1 MGSMAKQLYNVVV
14 GRSVEKVG
22 RSADLQE
29 ASILQHRDAIT
40 ELQRLIDV
48 MGDHDHGFFEV
59 LLKTQELTLE
69 FVTGNRVECPKGF
82 IEQNDLGIGREGPRK
97 GYALA
102 LPAGQFNGITRSKLV
117 RVKMNEVQ
125 ERVYPAGSLFGFPS
139 E

>member
-1 MGSMAKQLYNVVV
+1 MVKQLHNVVV

-22 RSADLQE
+22 RGSDLQE
-29 ASILQHRDAIT
+29 VSFFQHRDAIT

-59 LLKTQELTLE
+59 LLQSQELTLE
-69 FVTGNRVECPKGF
+69 FVTGNRVERAEGF
-82 IEQNDLGIGREGPRK
+82 IEQDDLGIGREGSRK
-97 GYALA
+97 GHTLS
-102 LPAGQFNGITRSKLV
+102 LPTGQFNGITRSELV

-125 ERVYPAGSLFGFPS
+125 ERVHPARSSFGLPS